1 MKKGHNT
8 IRIVLSMLLVALMA
22 ISIVASGC
30 APEAEES
37 APAEVAKE
45 TLVITELNWDS
56 PRYQAYIFGFIIEHG
71 YGYPIEYVSGSSI
84 SMFEGVMA
92 GEIDI
97 YPEIWLP
104 NQQQVWD
111 QAMEES
117 GFIPFIPV
125 TITNDDNWQSLFT
138 VPTFVIEGD
147 PSRGIEPLA
156 PDLKSVQ
163 DLKRPEI
170 IELFEDP
177 EDPGKG
183 RIYTCIPGWECE
195 KIHLKQIDA
204 LGLDEY
210 YNAFPPG
217 SEAGLWASLKAA
229 HDKGEPW
236 LGVVWAP
243 TWIAG
248 MLDLTVLEETP
259 YSPELFEQGLCA
271 WPSADLWI
279 VTSNE
284 FGEKAPE
291 LFPFLLKIRMTTEE
305 LNLGLAYMLENDAE
319 SDEAALWFLKNRQE
333 VWLKWVPDEVAAKV
347 QAKLAELEAE

>member
-1 MKKGHNT
+1 MNKGHNT
-8 IRIVLSMLLVALMA
+8 TIKVILSILLVALMA
-22 ISIVASGC
+22 ISVLVSGC
-30 APEAEES
+30 APKAEEPA
-37 APAEVAKE
+37 APAEVVKE
-45 TLVITELNWDS
+45 KLVITELNWDS

-71 YGYPIEYVSGSSI
+71 YGYPVEYVSGSSI

-92 GEIDI
+92 GEVDI

-111 QAMEES
+111 EAMEES
-117 GFIPFIPV
+117 SFIPV
-125 TITNDDNWQSLFT
+125 TITNDDNWQCLFT
-138 VPTFVIEGD
+138 VPTYVIEGD

-170 IELFEDP
+170 IELFKDP

-236 LGVVWAP
+236 LGIVWAP

-248 MLDLTVLEETP
+248 LLDLTTLEETP
-259 YSPELFEQGLCA
+259 YSPELFEQGLSA
-271 WPSADLWI
+271 WPSSDLWI
-279 VTSNE
+279 ITSNE

-305 LNLGLAYMLENDAE
+305 INLGLAYMLETDAE
-319 SDEAALWFLKNRQE
+319 SDEAAVWFLKNRQE
-333 VWLKWVPDEVAAKV
+333 LWLKWVPDEVAAKV
-347 QAKLAELEAE
+347 QAKLAELEAN

>member
-1 MKKGHNT
+1 
-8 IRIVLSMLLVALMA
+8 MA

>member
-1 MKKGHNT
+1 MKKGQNST
-8 IRIVLSMLLVALMA
+8 IRIVLAMLLVALMA

-30 APEAEES
+30 APKAEEPA
-37 APAEVAKE
+37 APAEVEKE

-56 PRYQAYIFGFIIEHG
+56 ARYQGNIIAFIVEHG
-71 YGYPIEYVSGSSI
+71 YDYPVEIVSGSSI

-104 NQQQVWD
+104 NQNQVWD
-111 QAMEES
+111 EGMAEES
-117 GFIPFIPV
+117 FIPV
-125 TITNDDNWQSLFT
+125 AITNDDNWQCLFT
-138 VPTFVIEGD
+138 VPTYVIEGD
-147 PSRGIEPLA
+147 PARGIEPFA

-170 IELFEDP
+170 IEVFKDP

-183 RIYTCIPGWECE
+183 RIYTCVPGWECE

-229 HDKGEPW
+229 YDKGEPW
-236 LGVVWAP
+236 LGIVWAP

-248 MLDLTVLEETP
+248 MLDLTTLEETP
-259 YSPELFEQGLCA
+259 YTPELFEQGLSA
-271 WPSADLWI
+271 WPASDLWI

-284 FGEKAPE
+284 FAGKAPE
-291 LFPFLLKIRMTTEE
+291 LFPFLLRIRMTSEE

-319 SDEAALWFLKNRQE
+319 PAEGAVWFIKNRQE
-333 VWLKWVPDEVAAKV
+333 VWTKWVPDDIAAKV
-347 QAKLAELEAE
+347 LAKATAMESE